1 MQSKKPTLLTLGK
14 SLSINHDSLD
24 FFTRGQTPHWK
35 IWKDT
40 LHAQYWKSCLLHNK
54 NNTQQTYH
62 SPFSQWGASSG
73 DFPLHWVPFLVSTAG
88 LKNGSLSV
96 QLSSHWDGSRS
107 GRPHWKVT
115 WYKMD
120 KRRMEQRQTSKENEM
135 WAFDDRR
142 CFIILTTH
150 HMNMNLPPPGAVLS
164 PSKIALFSW
173 VIPRVGSPSWRTTA
187 KNAANWIMSALDILA
202 HCNRSLIPWFQ
213 WRE

>member
-1 MQSKKPTLLTLGK
+1 MQSKKPNLLTLGK
-14 SLSINHDSLD
+14 SLSINHDFLD
-24 FFTRGQTPHWK
+24 FYTRGQTPVRK

-40 LHAQYWKSCLLHNK
+40 LYKYWKSCLLHNK
-54 NNTQQTYH
+54 NNTTKYH
-62 SPFSQWGASSG
+62 SPFLQWRASSG
-73 DFPLHWVPFLVSTAG
+73 DFPLHWVPFLVFTAG

-96 QLSSHWDGSRS
+96 QLSSHCDGSRS

-115 WYKMD
+115 WYKIH
-120 KRRMEQRQTSKENEM
+120 KRRMEQRQTSKEHEM
-135 WAFDDRR
+135 WAFDRW

-164 PSKIALFSW
+164 PSKIAFFSG
-173 VIPRVGSPSWRTTA
+173 VIPRIGSPSWRTTA
-187 KNAANWIMSALDILA
+187 TNAANWIMSALDILA